1 MIQQMGKNRIEKN
14 GEDNIQRDNSELP
27 IIIERHELS
36 NIGKTYKSKQ
46 IKWKWTHPRT
56 NYNENKRQNV
66 EFLFTVPYLLSILFF

>member
-46 IKWKWTHPRT
+46 IK
-56 NYNENKRQNV
+56 
-66 EFLFTVPYLLSILFF
+66 

>member
-14 GEDNIQRDNSELP
+14 GEYNIQRDNNSELP
-27 IIIERHELS
+27 IIIERHGLS
-36 NIGKTYKSKQ
+36 NTGKTYKSKK

-66 EFLFTVPYLLSILFF
+66 EFPFTVPYF

>member
-1 MIQQMGKNRIEKN
+1 MGKNRIEKN